1 MNYNFVMKQ
10 KYKDMLKGAAIA
22 QAMSS
27 SESSDSTSNSKT
39 NLKYGIGSKFG
50 LPDSFWGVLMGIW
63 ILIVS
68 LWVMVVGLILL
79 FELAMYGSINI
90 LGLSLEGARMYII
103 AIVLGGLSWYIYYKI
118 VVYFT
123 SLFFWVTFLPFFIY
137 FLIWFFAPS
146 VNVTSYM
153 PNMFWFL

>member
-1 MNYNFVMKQ
+1 MKQ

-22 QAMSS
+22 QVMSS

-50 LPDSFWGVLMGIW
+50 LPDSFWGFLMGIW

-90 LGLSLEGARMYII
+90 LGLSLEGARMII
-103 AIVLGGLSWYIYYKI
+103 VAIVLGGLSWYIYYKI
-118 VVYFT
+118 VTNFT

-137 FLIWFFAPS
+137 FLIWFFVPS
-146 VNVTSYM
+146 ANVISYM

>member
-1 MNYNFVMKQ
+1 MKQ

-27 SESSDSTSNSKT
+27 SKSSDSTSNSKT

-50 LPDSFWGVLMGIW
+50 LPESFLGFLMGIW

-79 FELAMYGSINI
+79 FELAEYGSINI

>member
-1 MNYNFVMKQ
+1 MKQ

-22 QAMSS
+22 QAKSS
-27 SESSDSTSNSKT
+27 LKSSDSTSNSKT
-39 NLKYGIGSKFG
+39 NLKYGIGSKLG
-50 LPDSFWGVLMGIW
+50 LPDTFWGVLMGIW
-63 ILIVS
+63 LLIVS

-79 FELAMYGSINI
+79 SQLATS
-90 LGLSLEGARMYII
+90 ARMSII

-118 VVYFT
+118 FANFT

-153 PNMFWFL
+153 PNIFWFL

>member
-1 MNYNFVMKQ
+1 MKQ

-50 LPDSFWGVLMGIW
+50 LPESFLGFLMGIW
-63 ILIVS
+63 TLIVS

-79 FELAMYGSINI
+79 FELAEYGSINI

-153 PNMFWFL
+153 PNIFWFL

>member
-1 MNYNFVMKQ
+1 MKQ

-50 LPDSFWGVLMGIW
+50 LPESFLGFLMGVWLLI
-63 ILIVS
+63 ILLYIVI
-68 LWVMVVGLILL
+68 LNFIMFDELTDTNYFGGINVLGITFEGARLYVLGLILS
-79 FELAMYGSINI
+79 F
-90 LGLSLEGARMYII
+90 
-103 AIVLGGLSWYIYYKI
+103 LSWYILVK
-118 VVYFT
+118 VVVRFAI
-123 SLFFWVTFLPFFIY
+123 LVFWVTFLPFLIY
-137 FLIWFFAPS
+137 FLIWFFVPS
-146 VNVTSYM
+146 ANVTSYM

>member
-1 MNYNFVMKQ
+1 MKQ

-50 LPDSFWGVLMGIW
+50 LPESFLGFLMGIW

-68 LWVMVVGLILL
+68 LWVMVVGVILL
-79 FELAMYGSINI
+79 VELAEYGSIKI